1 MKRAE
6 IAKAR
11 KEARVR
17 LRKAGILLPADA
29 EIEIT
34 DFGKNDYKR
43 IGLGLIIRIAE
54 PEYASKWLTLMPG
67 QTCPNHYH
75 KFIKETF
82 FVMKG
87 DVTMRLNGRKIYMKA
102 GDKVTIPT
110 RMYHKFTSKKGAVIE
125 EVTNRQRCDDS
136 HFEDKTIERFARIE
150 DD

>member
-1 MKRAE
+1 MIRAE

-11 KEARVR
+11 KEVQVR

-43 IGLGLIIRIAE
+43 MGLGLIIRIAE
-54 PEYASKWLTLMPG
+54 PEYASKWLTLLPG

-87 DVTMRLNGRKIYMKA
+87 DVTMWLNGRQIYMKP
-102 GDKVTIPT
+102 GDKATIPT
-110 RMYHKFTSKKGAVIE
+110 RMYHKFSSKRGAIIE
-125 EVTNRQRCDDS
+125 EVTNRQIRNDS
-136 HFEDKTIERFARIE
+136 HFEDKTIKRLVRIE
-150 DD
+150 DN

>member
-1 MKRAE
+1 MIRAD

-11 KEARVR
+11 KEVQVR

-34 DFGKNDYKR
+34 DFGKNDYKH
-43 IGLGLIIRIAE
+43 IGLGLLIRIAE

-87 DVTMRLNGRKIYMKA
+87 DVTMWLNGKKIYMQP

-110 RMYHKFTSKKGAVIE
+110 RMYHKFTSKKGAIIE
-125 EVTNRQRCDDS
+125 EVTNRQIRDDS
-136 HFEDKTIERFARIE
+136 CFEDETIERYMRIE